1 MKVAA
6 LAALSVLM
14 ALPAEAGQH
23 RRQNGSPA
31 TTCDNDGHCTT
42 QRATA
47 PITSYRNS
55 RSKTQRTTA
64 TKSHALDANGNK
76 TVGVIISLKTGA
88 QARVGIS
95 YAARFQAYIDDL
107 ETNHGAR
114 VLFMGGIRPGRCSSS
129 SEHPCG
135 KALDVCQRRR
145 GVVIRAAICPVA
157 LCSVR
162 SPLRTVCSKA
172 DAGVIRIMVT
182 PRSA

>member
-47 PITSYRNS
+47 PITSYRNR

-64 TKSHALDANGNK
+64 TDRFARARRQRQQDSRCHHIAQDRRAGPCWYFLCG
-76 TVGVIISLKTGA
+76 TFPSLY
-88 QARVGIS
+88 R
-95 YAARFQAYIDDL
+95 
-107 ETNHGAR
+107 
-114 VLFMGGIRPGRCSSS
+114 
-129 SEHPCG
+129 
-135 KALDVCQRRR
+135 
-145 GVVIRAAICPVA
+145 
-157 LCSVR
+157 
-162 SPLRTVCSKA
+162 
-172 DAGVIRIMVT
+172 
-182 PRSA
+182 